1 MLEPNPA
8 KADYT
13 CIKFLKIAVFFNTTF
28 AAVEMQQ
35 KQLTKHKP
43 PKLCLCCNKGVET
56 SERNEACL

>member
-1 MLEPNPA
+1 MWVPNPA

-28 AAVEMQQ
+28 AVEMQW

-43 PKLCLCCNKGVET
+43 PKKLCLG
-56 SERNEACL
+56 LQ